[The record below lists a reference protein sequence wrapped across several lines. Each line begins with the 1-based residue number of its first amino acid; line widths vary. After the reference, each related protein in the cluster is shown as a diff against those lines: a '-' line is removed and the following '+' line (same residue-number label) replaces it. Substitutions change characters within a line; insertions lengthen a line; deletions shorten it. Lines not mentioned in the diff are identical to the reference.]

1 MAKYTQDMCDRVIEL
16 GRLGYHHEEIASD
29 LGVTR
34 MTLHNW
40 RNKHPAFD
48 EAMEMCNTHS
58 IAFWAGI
65 PRRYVSGDVQA
76 FNATS
81 WIFTMKNKAGWVDAT
96 QQTIESKSDIE
107 LSIDEVVTQLQEI
120 GVNIDSL

>member
-1 MAKYTQDMCDRVIEL
+1 MAKYTQDMCDRVVEL
-16 GRLGYHHEEIASD
+16 GRLGYHHEEIASE

-40 RNKHPAFD
+40 RNKHQAFD
-48 EAMEMCNTHS
+48 KAMELSNTHS
-58 IAFWAGI
+58 IGFWAGV
-65 PRRYVSGDVQA
+65 PRRYISGEVQA

-96 QQTIESKSDIE
+96 KQTIESQSNVDV
-107 LSIDEVVTQLQEI
+107 SIDEVISQLQEI
-120 GVNIDSL
+120 GVNLDSL